1 MTIIGTPTATVFD
14 PQPFNQPSTFAD
26 LYTDLLNRVRVA
38 TSAAASVVQAK
49 RYINTALHDM
59 AMGNQYKMPWLEREG
74 RLITH
79 APYTDGTVTI
89 SQGTTALTGSS
100 TLWDT
105 NNAYGVKNMRT
116 TGKVTI
122 GGSLNIYRIGTIT
135 SDTAATCDTFAESS
149 NASGASYIYF
159 EDEYDLAGDFLRP
172 VNVQSFSDAFQIPLV
187 DRNHFRRRYPRPN
200 VSGRPKVATIVER
213 GYQTT
218 GLPLYS
224 RRVQFYP
231 YPDATYV
238 IPYQY
243 ITLYVGVDSLGTE
256 LQTLEDDTD
265 IPHVPLRY
273 RHLIVL
279 HALKNW
285 YRDKKDDARSQ
296 EVNAEYTDGML
307 RMLSDFDIGSH
318 PQAQIQP
325 QASLYS
331 SWAQRPWSRRGG
343 RIMDINGEFDRFIR

>member
-14 PQPFNQPSTFAD
+14 PQPFNQPATFQD
-26 LYTDLLNRVRVA
+26 LYIDLLNRVRIPI
-38 TSAAASVVQAK
+38 SNAASLVQAK

-79 APYTDGTVTI
+79 APYTTGTVSITRG
-89 SQGTTALTGSS
+89 STTLTGSS
-100 TLWDT
+100 TLWTTD
-105 NNAYGVKNMRT
+105 NSYGQANMRD
-116 TGKVTI
+116 TGKLTI
-122 GGSLNIYRIGTIT
+122 GGSSNIYRVGTVSSAT
-135 SDTAATCDTFAESS
+135 DATCDTFVESS
-149 NASGASYIYF
+149 DASGAGYIYF
-159 EDEYDLAGDFLRP
+159 EDEYALAGDFLRP
-172 VNVQSFSDAFQIPLV
+172 VNIQFFSDAFQIPLM
-187 DRNHFRRRYPRPN
+187 DRNYFRRKYPRPN
-200 VSGRPKVATIVER
+200 VAGRPRVATIIEK

-224 RRVQFYP
+224 RYVQFYP
-231 YPDATYV
+231 YPDSTYV

-243 ITLYVGVDSLGTE
+243 ITLYVGVDATGVE

-296 EVNAEYTDGML
+296 EVNGEYTDGML
-307 RMLSDFDIGSH
+307 RMLADYDIGSH

-325 QASLYS
+325 RAGLYS
-331 SWAQRPWSRRGG
+331 GWAKRPYSRRGG
-343 RIMDINGEFDRFIR
+343 RVMDINGEFDRFIR